1 MGYALLMIISERSY
15 LRCNLNPAVMHALAV
30 IEECRDNIPEARKL
44 AALQMQCCTSKEFNH
59 WVQVYAVL
67 NGESGGKS

>member
-1 MGYALLMIISERSY
+1 MNPDRSNS
-15 LRCNLNPAVMHALAV
+15 RCTLNPSVMHAIAI
-30 IEECRDNIPEARKL
+30 IEDCCGNIPEARKL
-44 AALQMQCCTSKEFNH
+44 ASLQLQCCTSKEFNH